1 MSKSG
6 DTLAQSGSDP
16 AADGR
21 RGIRHVFVRD
31 LELSCLI
38 GVHSHERLRRQRVR
52 INLDL
57 AVEEGPEPVGD
68 ELANVVSY
76 EDILDRVRA
85 IAGAGHINLVETL
98 AERIAETCLEDARV
112 RIARIRVEK
121 LDVFG
126 DAASVGVEIERL
138 NALDWA

>member
-6 DTLAQSGSDP
+6 DTLAQTGSDP

>member
-1 MSKSG
+1 M
-6 DTLAQSGSDP
+6 
-16 AADGR
+16 
-21 RGIRHVFVRD
+21 RD

>member
-1 MSKSG
+1 MGKSG
-6 DTLAQSGSDP
+6 SILPQSGTDP

-21 RGIRHVFVRD
+21 RGIRHVFVCD

-38 GVHSHERLRRQRVR
+38 GVHSHERLLRQRIR

-57 AVEEGPEPVGD
+57 AVEESLEPIGD

-76 EDILDRVRA
+76 EDILDRVRT

-112 RIARIRVEK
+112 RTARIRVEK
-121 LDVFG
+121 LDVFE
-126 DAASVGVEIERL
+126 DAASVGVEIERF
-138 NALDWA
+138 NTLDRA